1 MTVINTNTGSLYAQQ
16 AMNTNSRGLAT
27 VMQQLSTGKRIN
39 NAVDDVAG
47 LAISTRLTSQIKGLN
62 QAVRNANDAIS
73 LIQTAEGATEQ
84 VTNMLQRMRELSI
97 QASND
102 TNNDKDRGF
111 LDLEF
116 QQLKDEIDRVGMNT
130 QWNGKN
136 ILDGTAGKLN
146 DGNFTFQIGANANQ
160 TIGLKLPN
168 MQSAPYSPDFG
179 NGAAVAVT
187 DHFKFNQD
195 PLQKT
200 GFGVTQ
206 FKVLGV
212 PTTPGDIST
221 AAVATSPYA
230 SVVNFDFGSLNGVVS
245 PWAGGNTYT
254 TASPGPQ
261 KSLGVV
267 VQSTIAGRAV
277 QYKISQADIDASK
290 LFDAN
295 PTADGAKELSVTVA
309 EHLAAKLNDQYVGL
323 PFAATA
329 AAGVL
334 TVTATGLE
342 SFGDHATA
350 TSPGGAAVQTV
361 TGDLNS
367 IDPSANIK
375 DGSHA
380 ADGLARIDAALQT
393 INQARSAMGAVVSR
407 LQFAADNLFNVSAK
421 ATESRSR
428 IEDTDYSMAT
438 TELAKRNIIQQAAQ
452 AMLAQANQAPQMV
465 LQLLK

>member
-116 QQLKDEIDRVGMNT
+116 QQLKDEIDRIGMNT

-160 TIGLKLPN
+160 IITLQLPN
-168 MQSAPYSPDFG
+168 LQSAPDPSKLGPSGSTPLSTFTPLPLTS
-179 NGAAVAVT
+179 NAV
-187 DHFKFNQD
+187 D
-195 PLQKT
+195 L
-200 GFGVTQ
+200 
-206 FKVLGV
+206 
-212 PTTPGDIST
+212 
-221 AAVATSPYA
+221 ATLNTSYA
-230 SVVNFDFGSLNGVVS
+230 NYV
-245 PWAGGNTYT
+245 
-254 TASPGPQ
+254 
-261 KSLGVV
+261 GVV
-267 VQSTIAGRAV
+267 VQANIAGKAV
-277 QYKISQADIDASK
+277 QYKITPADIKSVTDTAGSGSPVLLSGIVANQLADKLNKEYTGLDGNLTASVDGTTGK
-290 LFDAN
+290 LTVVSGSVPAVAF
-295 PTADGAKELSVTVA
+295 TADVRPIK
-309 EHLAAKLNDQYVGL
+309 
-323 PFAATA
+323 
-329 AAGVL
+329 
-334 TVTATGLE
+334 
-342 SFGDHATA
+342 
-350 TSPGGAAVQTV
+350 
-361 TGDLNS
+361 GDLNS
-367 IDPSANIK
+367 INPDANIR
-375 DGSHA
+375 DGKSA
-380 ADGLARIDAALQT
+380 ADGLARIDAALQV
-393 INQARSAMGAVVSR
+393 INEARSKMGAVVSR

-452 AMLAQANQAPQMV
+452 AMLAQANQAPQLV

>member
-116 QQLKDEIDRVGMNT
+116 QQLKDEIDRIGMNT

-146 DGNFTFQIGANANQ
+146 DGKFTFQIGANANQ
-160 TIGLKLPN
+160 TIELQLPNLQSGPKSTVVTGLKAN
-168 MQSAPYSPDFG
+168 NFA
-179 NGAAVAVT
+179 T
-187 DHFKFNQD
+187 D
-195 PLQKT
+195 
-200 GFGVTQ
+200 GGVST
-206 FKVLGV
+206 FKVLGE
-212 PTTPGDIST
+212 PGASQTTQ
-221 AAVATSPYA
+221 ATPFSANVY
-230 SVVNFDFGSLNGVVS
+230 FDFSSLDGVS
-245 PWAGGNTYT
+245 SAGAVVDTSANSTE
-254 TASPGPQ
+254 PGPQ
-261 KSLGVV
+261 PQLGLV
-267 VQSTIAGRAV
+267 VQATIAGRAV
-277 QYKISQADIDASK
+277 QYKISQADVDNAK
-290 LFDAN
+290 LYHSD
-295 PTADGAKELSVTVA
+295 PTKGESLAVTVA
-309 EHLAAKLNDQYVGL
+309 QHLRDKLNDQYVGL
-323 PFAATA
+323 PFEASVDSS
-329 AAGVL
+329 GQLKVS
-334 TVTATGLE
+334 ATGLE
-342 SFGDHATA
+342 SFDYYNTA
-350 TSPGGAAVQTV
+350 TSAGGAAVYTV

-375 DGSHA
+375 DGAHA
-380 ADGLARIDAALQT
+380 AIGLARIDAALQV
-393 INQARSAMGAVVSR
+393 INEARSKMGAVVSR

-421 ATESRSR
+421 AMESRSR
-428 IEDTDYSMAT
+428 IEDTDYSQAT

-452 AMLAQANQAPQMV
+452 AMLAQANQAPQLV